1 MYISLWKYTFL
12 HQYPIFMPNKQEI
25 TSLWLL
31 WEIGL
36 QRQLSRLIYSVS
48 CCWACVYTVT
58 TFKLGAGH
66 ILCPRLPKITSN
78 GSLGWLLPV
87 DSGRPWD
94 NSFICLFVP
103 WVFGWPFRALFG
115 PSPCWA
121 SISETQV
128 ALNEAGR
135 VGMGPQQTQAWSDPS
150 SSALAATH
158 HLLPLAS

>member
-1 MYISLWKYTFL
+1 
-12 HQYPIFMPNKQEI
+12 MPNKQEI

-36 QRQLSRLIYSVS
+36 RRQLSRLIYSVS
-48 CCWACVYTVT
+48 GWQCVYRHH
-58 TFKLGAGH
+58 FKVGAGH
-66 ILCPRLPKITSN
+66 ILCARLPKITST
-78 GSLGWLLPV
+78 GSLGWLLLV

-103 WVFGWPFRALFG
+103 WVFGWLFRALFG
-115 PSPCWA
+115 PGPCWA

-135 VGMGPQQTQAWSDPS
+135 LGMVPQQTQARSDPS
-150 SSALAATH
+150 SSALAATL